1 MKMSDYSRNF
11 FGVINQSSTCDKL
24 TPRMQE
30 SILEDA

>member
-11 FGVINQSSTCDKL
+11 FGMINQSSTCDKL
-24 TPRMQE
+24 TPGMQE